1 MSKTDR
7 IYTIESD
14 IFCRICHDN
23 QGELHK
29 VCNCKGS
36 IGLVHLECQEKWLSL
51 KQNNICDLCGYEFQ
65 VILENPKCIEVIN
78 FILVSMI
85 FMEIILKKSLHI
97 QCVCSLLK
105 LSVSQK
111 IIVFSNILIFII
123 FFSGYAAR
131 IYPWKAILVIT
142 CYYD

>member
-1 MSKTDR
+1 MSKTDH

-78 FILVSMI
+78 FILVSLI
-85 FMEIILKKSLHI
+85 FMEIISKKSLHI
-97 QCVCSLLK
+97 QCVCS
-105 LSVSQK
+105 
-111 IIVFSNILIFII
+111 
-123 FFSGYAAR
+123 
-131 IYPWKAILVIT
+131 
-142 CYYD
+142 

>member
-1 MSKTDR
+1 MSETDHKLP
-7 IYTIESD
+7 IESE

-36 IGLVHLECQEKWLSL
+36 IGLVHLECQEKWFSI

-78 FILVSMI
+78 FYFSFLEFHGNYFKEISSYSMC
-85 FMEIILKKSLHI
+85 L
-97 QCVCSLLK
+97 
-105 LSVSQK
+105 
-111 IIVFSNILIFII
+111 
-123 FFSGYAAR
+123 
-131 IYPWKAILVIT
+131 
-142 CYYD
+142 